1 MEKQISAAKEELARV
16 ERDGEEKKKRVKEL
30 AAEGNIEPQMQ
41 PPPTQFLTRKE
52 SGSFHS
58 ESTEEEKNHVIKV
71 LEHES
76 KLYHF

>member
-1 MEKQISAAKEELARV
+1 MAADGRV
-16 ERDGEEKKKRVKEL
+16 STPPMP
-30 AAEGNIEPQMQ
+30 PQPQGM
-41 PPPTQFLTRKE
+41 TRKT
-52 SGSFHS
+52 SGSLHS